1 MIKIQIPRT
10 ILQPHY
16 QVFQLPARENCGK
29 SFKCIRFLYK
39 SISFSNSK
47 KKIKL
52 SLSTTTEIIKKET
65 VEKKYYMLLS
75 SFNVSYK
82 KKKKKK
88 KNQCTNSKFHTSL
101 IIAFSM
107 HSKQFCKWI
116 FFYFILYIFLF
127 ILNNWNI
134 KLLYLNDA
142 KSPLV
147 LCIL

>member
-75 SFNVSYK
+75 TFSLK
-82 KKKKKK
+82 KKK
-88 KNQCTNSKFHTSL
+88 TNAQ
-101 IIAFSM
+101 I
-107 HSKQFCKWI
+107 QN
-116 FFYFILYIFLF
+116 FIL
-127 ILNNWNI
+127 
-134 KLLYLNDA
+134 
-142 KSPLV
+142 P
-147 LCIL
+147 